1 MKKNI
6 LILGSN
12 GQLGSKLS
20 ISLKKDKKFKIKTLA
35 KSNANFSFDIE
46 NFSKLEEILINENFT
61 HVINCIA
68 HTNLEYCEKNYKK
81 IYKVNV
87 LLPKKLSDLSKK
99 HKFKLV
105 HISTDHIYKAKKN
118 KLNSEKD
125 KVGWHN
131 NYSKS
136 KFLAEKK
143 IKNNKDVLIIRTNF
157 MLNKK
162 SKKSFIYWLNE
173 NIKKKRLITLFE
185 DMYTSTIDIKSL
197 ITIIKKLIIKNG
209 NGTYNLG
216 SSQCLSKLEFARKYF
231 KLIKKKPKIK
241 ILKTNND
248 TNLVLRGRYLGLNVN
263 KIERKLNMNMPSTN
277 KVLQNLL

>member
-20 ISLKKDKKFKIKTLA
+20 ISLKRIKFKIKTLA

-105 HISTDHIYKAKKN
+105 HISTDYI
-118 KLNSEKD
+118 
-125 KVGWHN
+125 
-131 NYSKS
+131 
-136 KFLAEKK
+136 
-143 IKNNKDVLIIRTNF
+143 
-157 MLNKK
+157 
-162 SKKSFIYWLNE
+162 
-173 NIKKKRLITLFE
+173 
-185 DMYTSTIDIKSL
+185 
-197 ITIIKKLIIKNG
+197 
-209 NGTYNLG
+209 
-216 SSQCLSKLEFARKYF
+216 
-231 KLIKKKPKIK
+231 
-241 ILKTNND
+241 
-248 TNLVLRGRYLGLNVN
+248 
-263 KIERKLNMNMPSTN
+263 
-277 KVLQNLL
+277 

>member
-81 IYKVNV
+81 IYKINV
-87 LLPKKLSDLSKK
+87 LLPKKLSDLSKN

-136 KFLAEKK
+136 TKK
-143 IKNNKDVLIIRTNF
+143 NYFSYILSNCLYVYYSLLKLF
-157 MLNKK
+157 
-162 SKKSFIYWLNE
+162 SKY
-173 NIKKKRLITLFE
+173 
-185 DMYTSTIDIKSL
+185 
-197 ITIIKKLIIKNG
+197 KLIDF
-209 NGTYNLG
+209 LF
-216 SSQCLSKLEFARKYF
+216 L
-231 KLIKKKPKIK
+231 
-241 ILKTNND
+241 
-248 TNLVLRGRYLGLNVN
+248 
-263 KIERKLNMNMPSTN
+263 
-277 KVLQNLL
+277 